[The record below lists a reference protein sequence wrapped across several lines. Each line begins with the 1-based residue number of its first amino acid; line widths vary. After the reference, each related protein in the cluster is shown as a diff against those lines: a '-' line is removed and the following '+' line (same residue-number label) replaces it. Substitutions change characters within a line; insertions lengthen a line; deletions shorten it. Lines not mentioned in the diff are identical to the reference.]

1 MVSIWATFVKEM
13 CVNTVSTNCSWDYAA
28 HANSVF
34 QGATGRLVH
43 RTPSTAAAG
52 ADSGAGEASTVAK

>member
-1 MVSIWATFVKEM
+1 M

-34 QGATGRLVH
+34 QSTAGRLVH
-43 RTPSTAAAG
+43 RTPSADASAA
-52 ADSGAGEASTVAK
+52 VP